1 MRERELIRAV
11 KKKDDVAYQ
20 LLEKK
25 YHDMFYKIINSF
37 CLEKGDYKVSE
48 DELYQEACI
57 GLYEACTTFSK
68 VKSCKFSTYVYVIV
82 KRRIKRAFYRQ
93 LDIYKHEGISYDKYE
108 SVDKRGIFEI
118 NCVNDNAIEY
128 SNKTYVNNE
137 LNHMISRLR
146 KTDQKIV
153 KLRLQDYTYEQ
164 ISKILNVPKKR
175 IDNRLQYLKRKKFFK
190 R

>member
-1 MRERELIRAV
+1 MA
-11 KKKDDVAYQ
+11 
-20 LLEKK
+20 
-25 YHDMFYKIINSF
+25 
-37 CLEKGDYKVSE
+37 
-48 DELYQEACI
+48 
-57 GLYEACTTFSK
+57 
-68 VKSCKFSTYVYVIV
+68 
-82 KRRIKRAFYRQ
+82 
-93 LDIYKHEGISYDKYE
+93 KYE

-137 LNHMISRLR
+137 VNNMISRLK

-175 IDNRLQYLKRKKFFK
+175 IDITSGKK
-190 R
+190 